1 MKNARQN
8 DVSFVSSSGQIWCD
22 SVSLMGSTSTCTR
35 ESSFQASLSRWS
47 AARMQLRRSI
57 SWKLLFKYV
66 IPPTSLDDRFMQP
79 QVFTPEFHLHTLG
92 PILSATAQLDHKV
105 NIKQI
110 VISLI
115 DRLAAYAAREA
126 ENEEPEVIMKQEEAA
141 TKRLA
146 ERVKYR
152 KAKARQNGGYQVS
165 SSGTLTSEQSNA
177 WVTPTSPIATTVV
190 EFTEPQK
197 LSESESTFSE
207 PKGKAKEGPTRRF
220 RGIPEDVQLFE
231 VFWTQVVQLIKV
243 CFPLGSHCSAS
254 LFGLRLGQIYQ
265 FKTLLLSSSL

>member
-1 MKNARQN
+1 
-8 DVSFVSSSGQIWCD
+8 
-22 SVSLMGSTSTCTR
+22 
-35 ESSFQASLSRWS
+35 
-47 AARMQLRRSI
+47 
-57 SWKLLFKYV
+57 
-66 IPPTSLDDRFMQP
+66 MQP

-243 CFPLGSHCSAS
+243 CFPLGSRCSAS